1 MKVKG
6 EYYHER
12 LTPEP
17 LKLLGSAENN
27 TNKDKTGQKQP
38 HFETTELLLIVSS
51 IKLY

>member
-27 TNKDKTGQKQP
+27 TTKDKTGQKYAS
-38 HFETTELLLIVSS
+38 FWNYWIVTNS
-51 IKLY
+51 K